1 MNVIVPSAKKSWLPL
16 GAAGL
21 VAVLALGLWIS
32 GRDLP
37 AGSARG
43 EVPAP
48 PVEIPEAVIEQ
59 VPWKVTAFPAGVTQ
73 PLTKNQKKAIGK
85 HRVSAGQ
92 PVTQAVDALMFEPPA
107 LGALRGK
114 AATAG
119 AARALARS
127 KLVPKGIEEVKVIRR
142 VARVG
147 IDVAGTKRAAAK
159 VRVGFKGQL
168 NGKTVRLNLSGA
180 FWLERYS
187 NGWKIVAFEG
197 ESRPYTSPQK
207 AKKAQ
212 KQKNREGKRS

>member
-1 MNVIVPSAKKSWLPL
+1 MNVIVPSTKKAWLPL
-16 GAAGL
+16 AAAGL
-21 VAVLALGLWIS
+21 LAVLALGLWDS
-32 GRDLP
+32 DRDLP

-43 EVPAP
+43 EIPAP

-59 VPWKVTAFPAGVTQ
+59 VPWKVTAFPAGVMR
-73 PLTKNQKKAIGK
+73 PLTKSQRKAIGK
-85 HRVSAGQ
+85 HKVSAGG

-127 KLVPKGIEEVKVIRR
+127 KLVPKGIEDVKVIRR
-142 VARVG
+142 IVRVG
-147 IDVAGTKRAAAK
+147 IDVGGMKRAAAK

-168 NGKTVRLNLSGA
+168 NGKAVRLNLSGA

-207 AKKAQ
+207 AKKPQ
-212 KQKNREGKRS
+212 KQKKTGGKRS